1 MLSDNMPSANM
12 LSVNMLS
19 VNMLS
24 VMAPVMLHNKERH
37 LLISCSIISGF
48 LLINT
53 NKSNYNDE
61 N

>member
-1 MLSDNMPSANM
+1 MLSLIM
-12 LSVNMLS
+12 LSVDMLI
-19 VNMLS
+19 VNIFS
-24 VMAPVMLHNKERH
+24 VMASLMLNNKERH